1 MNSLVTSIF
10 LYACE
15 TWMLTAELETRIRT
29 FETKDFRKLLGITYK
44 DRITN
49 DEIRARISQAG
60 RYTDLLT
67 IVKRRKLTLYGHV
80 TRSEE
85 LTKLILQ
92 GNVEERR
99 RCF

>member
-1 MNSLVTSIF
+1 MNSLVASIV

-15 TWMLTAELETRIRT
+15 TWTLTPELETRIIK
-29 FETKDFRKLLGITYK
+29 FETNNFRKLLGVTYK

-67 IVKRRKLTLYGHV
+67 IVK
-80 TRSEE
+80 
-85 LTKLILQ
+85 
-92 GNVEERR
+92 
-99 RCF
+99 